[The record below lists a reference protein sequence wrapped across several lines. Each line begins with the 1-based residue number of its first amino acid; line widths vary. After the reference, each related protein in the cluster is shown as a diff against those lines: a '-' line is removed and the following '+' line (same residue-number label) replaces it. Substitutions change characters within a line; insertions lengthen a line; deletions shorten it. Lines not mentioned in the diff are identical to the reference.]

1 MKKRILITG
10 LLLATIS
17 ACEKQPGSGQTEEPQ
32 LSDMLIFSGAKPEET
47 SVKTYYDAAS
57 KSILWSPTGEKIRI
71 VASDVSE
78 FTQDGYP
85 TMYLMGLESSE
96 GVISE

>member
-10 LLLATIS
+10 LLLATIL
-17 ACEKQPGSGQTEEPQ
+17 ACEKQPGSRQTEEPQ

-85 TMYLMGLESSE
+85 TM
-96 GVISE
+96 